1 MVTGDIWRQQHQE
14 KEGEEGDKERRG
26 VGWPCRPAAGGWDG
40 AAEWLTRVFRR
51 LMHRKER
58 AGARQA
64 TSGTQGGAGGGPGG
78 GAPGGFS
85 GGQGGGV
92 AGPSNNGDTGPK
104 SGGGNTGS
112 GGGGGG
118 GAVEL
123 AEVDQFG
130 YPDSPTQTWLAAHA
144 DLSPLRI
151 LDNISLKS
159 EFPYSVAP
167 LDAEKPPDISNI
179 GLDQSAAQLLQF
191 AASVPVP
198 DHSTTFLD
206 IGLDTFQSL
215 YEDQLMGDLVTAAPA
230 LATTTTTD
238 TTFTKLTE
246 IPAGP
251 PVDLRS
257 LGIQNLQCLQLP
269 AAAATSEG
277 AVTMTTP
284 PHTAFKSL
292 APAPAPAQPPAL
304 KCLVEPLPA
313 SALAG
318 LIKIEPAFEAGAC
331 AVKQEGGEGAALQYP
346 GSPQEPGQGSPH
358 SCGGGKMK
366 SPGARKKS
374 TASTDT
380 EEDDISNIPSLQM
393 RLQIIQQRV
402 SSLNIKADCTIAFL
416 LMLPFFA
423 SILTFARDMNTGTV
437 DVFSYSPFEA
447 STAWRLVRTKNVR
460 ASLYGSYH
468 NFQEL
473 PP

>member
-1 MVTGDIWRQQHQE
+1 MVTGDIGRQQHQE
-14 KEGEEGDKERRG
+14 QEEKGKDKERGRA
-26 VGWPCRPAAGGWDG
+26 GWPCRPAAGGWDG

-64 TSGTQGGAGGGPGG
+64 TSGTQGGAGGGSGG
-78 GAPGGFS
+78 GAPAGFS
-85 GGQGGGV
+85 GGQGGGGGV

-104 SGGGNTGS
+104 SGGGTTGS
-112 GGGGGG
+112 SGGG

-123 AEVDQFG
+123 GEVDQFG
-130 YPDSPTQTWLAAHA
+130 FPDSPTQTWLAAHA

-238 TTFTKLTE
+238 TTFTKITE

-292 APAPAPAQPPAL
+292 APAPAQPPAL

-402 SSLNIKADCTIAFL
+402 SNLNTSRLHNCFSPATAFCVLLYTTCAFL
-416 LMLPFFA
+416 MSA
-423 SILTFARDMNTGTV
+423 VAV
-437 DVFSYSPFEA
+437 DVFSVFPLCTLQQVQLA
-447 STAWRLVRTKNVR
+447 V
-460 ASLYGSYH
+460 
-468 NFQEL
+468 
-473 PP
+473 

>member
-1 MVTGDIWRQQHQE
+1 MVTGDIWRHHHQE
-14 KEGEEGDKERRG
+14 KKGEEGDKERRG

-85 GGQGGGV
+85 GGQGGGGGV

-112 GGGGGG
+112 SGGG

-269 AAAATSEG
+269 AAAATSSEG

-284 PHTAFKSL
+284 AHTAFKSL
-292 APAPAPAQPPAL
+292 APAQPPAL

-402 SSLNIKADCTIAFL
+402 SSLSTSR
-416 LMLPFFA
+416 LPCP
-423 SILTFARDMNTGTV
+423 STYYICPPHECCGCG
-437 DVFSYSPFEA
+437 VFSCSPYSLF
-447 STAWRLVRTKNVR
+447 TAYLQTVQLSV
-460 ASLYGSYH
+460 
-468 NFQEL
+468 
-473 PP
+473 

>member
-1 MVTGDIWRQQHQE
+1 MI
-14 KEGEEGDKERRG
+14 
-26 VGWPCRPAAGGWDG
+26 
-40 AAEWLTRVFRR
+40 RR
-51 LMHRKER
+51 LE
-58 AGARQA
+58 
-64 TSGTQGGAGGGPGG
+64 GG
-78 GAPGGFS
+78 
-85 GGQGGGV
+85 GGGV

-104 SGGGNTGS
+104 SGGG
-112 GGGGGG
+112 GG
-118 GAVEL
+118 VEL

-292 APAPAPAQPPAL
+292 APAPAQPPAL

-402 SSLNIKADCTIAFL
+402 SSLNTSRLYNCFPPDAAF
-416 LMLPFFA
+416 FCFY
-423 SILTFARDMNTGTV
+423 
-437 DVFSYSPFEA
+437 SYICP
-447 STAWRLVRTKNVR
+447 
-460 ASLYGSYH
+460 
-468 NFQEL
+468 
-473 PP
+473 

>member
-1 MVTGDIWRQQHQE
+1 MVTGDIWRHHHQE
-14 KEGEEGDKERRG
+14 KKGEEGDKERRG

-85 GGQGGGV
+85 GGQGGGGGV

-284 PHTAFKSL
+284 AHTAFKSL
-292 APAPAPAQPPAL
+292 APAPAQPPAL

-402 SSLNIKADCTIAFL
+402 SSLSTSR
-416 LMLPFFA
+416 LPCP
-423 SILTFARDMNTGTV
+423 STYYICPPHECCGCG
-437 DVFSYSPFEA
+437 VFSCSPYSLF
-447 STAWRLVRTKNVR
+447 TAYLQTVQLSV
-460 ASLYGSYH
+460 
-468 NFQEL
+468 
-473 PP
+473 